1 MKMDPRRLPEKL
13 HYTFTGIAV
22 SALAWLGLVFLIG
35 MGFVMIG
42 FAAPFAG
49 IYAFAVIGYTGV
61 ISEAHEFAK
70 RRARPLPSKAPVRT
84 HRLVFTV
91 RRPAR

>member
-1 MKMDPRRLPEKL
+1 MDPRRVPEKL
-13 HYTFTGIAV
+13 HYTFAGIAV
-22 SALAWLGLVFLIG
+22 SALAWLGLLFLIG

-49 IYAFAVIGYTGV
+49 IYAFAVIGYAGV

-70 RRARPLPSKAPVRT
+70 RHARTAPSKEPVRT
-84 HRLVFTV
+84 PGVEVTV
-91 RRPAR
+91 RQLAR